1 MEKLLLSDGH
11 FQKIFS
17 ILMIVIVFAALI
29 YFSNLT
35 FRRIQKRRNSIFSKF
50 LHSFLNIVLLF
61 IAIYSILSQFE
72 VTREISTVIL
82 QSSTLLIAV
91 ATFAAQ
97 QALSNVI
104 SGFMLS
110 ASRPLE
116 IGQKVKI
123 LQGGSLIAEGIVK
136 DMTFRHVVIESY
148 DGQSNIVPNSVID
161 QAVIVNANYVAG
173 TGNFLE
179 FEVAYDSDF
188 DKVRKVIRHALETEP
203 YVTRKDITIT
213 TSNLTSNGVIF
224 KFAVWTDTVNENF
237 TACSN
242 LRERIVQDFRKE
254 GIEIPHQTIDLNLHQ
269 GFKSDKDACRK

>member
-17 ILMIVIVFAALI
+17 ILMIVVVFTVLI
-29 YFSNLT
+29 YFSNVT

-123 LQGGSLIAEGIVK
+123 LQGGNLIAEGIVK

-188 DKVRKVIRHALETEP
+188 DKVRKVIRHALENEP

-213 TSNLTSNGVIF
+213 ASSLTSNGVIF

-242 LRERIVQDFRKE
+242 LRERIVEDFRKE
-254 GIEIPHQTIDLNLHQ
+254 GIEIPYQTIDLNLHQ
-269 GFKSDKDACRK
+269 GFKSDKDGI

>member
-11 FQKIFS
+11 FQKVFS
-17 ILMIVIVFAALI
+17 ILVIVVVFTVLI
-29 YFSNLT
+29 YFSNVT

-82 QSSTLLIAV
+82 QSSTLLVAV

-97 QALSNVI
+97 QALGNVI

-123 LQGGSLIAEGIVK
+123 LQGGNLIAEGIVK

-188 DKVRKVIRHALETEP
+188 DKVRKVIRHALENEP

-213 TSNLTSNGVIF
+213 ASSLTSNGVIF

-242 LRERIVQDFRKE
+242 LRERIVEDFRKE
-254 GIEIPHQTIDLNLHQ
+254 GIEIPYQTIDLNLHQ
-269 GFKSDKDACRK
+269 GFKSDKDGI